1 MAKIKIGQTEFD
13 MLFNINALNEIIK
26 KYGGMTQMEKSLLQ
40 AKSETESIGAY
51 IWIITTLINQAALAH
66 NMDVEMGILVGENS
80 ATITEQYVMAK
91 LRPKDLFSQ
100 RNAVFQTI
108 SEDSSFETDDEPEEK
123 DEVLAEIEA
132 EKNV

>member
-1 MAKIKIGQTEFD
+1 
-13 MLFNINALNEIIK
+13 
-26 KYGGMTQMEKSLLQ
+26 
-40 AKSETESIGAY
+40 
-51 IWIITTLINQAALAH
+51 
-66 NMDVEMGILVGENS
+66 MDVEMGILVGENS